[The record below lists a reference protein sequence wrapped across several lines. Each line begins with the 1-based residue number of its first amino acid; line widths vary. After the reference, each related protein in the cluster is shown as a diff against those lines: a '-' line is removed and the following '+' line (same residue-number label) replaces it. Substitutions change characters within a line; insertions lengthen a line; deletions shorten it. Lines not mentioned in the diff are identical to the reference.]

1 MCHMEKSIY
10 DLKHTGLYYESINP
24 RTGIA
29 RLVVEVCRA
38 KLQQNL

>member
-29 RLVVEVCRA
+29 RLVVEVCHA